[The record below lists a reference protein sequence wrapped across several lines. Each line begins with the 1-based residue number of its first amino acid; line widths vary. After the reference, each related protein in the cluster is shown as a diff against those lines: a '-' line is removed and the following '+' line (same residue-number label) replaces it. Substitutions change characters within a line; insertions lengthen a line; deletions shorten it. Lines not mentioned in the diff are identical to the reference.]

1 MNEDLQSKS
10 AETSQ
15 VEAQLNQRKF
25 KFMTNIL
32 VRAQDKETYVKMLKK
47 ITKDALVPTNRII
60 YAGVIVLVAT
70 IFSLWL
76 ILSDADRIKYIIIPS
91 LMLLGASVWIAF
103 YVTISSRKKSMFA
116 SVVSLMLMQISEKLR
131 LSSSK
136 YGELQTLG
144 IKSFKRGFVLFDN
157 GDYGACFAF
166 MGQLGKST
174 LPEVANQVHQIRYD
188 YLVARSD
195 TSHEMTITSIK
206 KLNVDKQVDYYK
218 RVHADSQDKTLTDA
232 WRRHMARMMK
242 NEVEEKIAKSEVS
255 IYQYLI
261 ISEPNQ
267 KDLMKS
273 IKILDLATADGMYS
287 SIRQVTDAQELI
299 DSIGAVSLL
308 SVKGADKYVQEEEQ
322 SREKE
327 KFERQ

>member
-1 MNEDLQSKS
+1 MNEDLQSRQPEVSK
-10 AETSQ
+10 
-15 VEAQLNQRKF
+15 VESQLNQRRF

-60 YAGVIVLVAT
+60 YAGVIILIAT
-70 IFSLWL
+70 ALTLWL
-76 ILSDADRIKYIIIPS
+76 LLSDTDRISYVVFPS
-91 LMLLGASVWIAF
+91 LMLFASSIAIAF

-144 IKSFKRGFVLFDN
+144 IRSFKRGFILFEN

-188 YLVARSD
+188 YLVSRSD

-206 KLNVDKQVDYYK
+206 KLNVDKQTDYYR
-218 RVHADSQDKTLTDA
+218 RVHANSQGNTLTDA
-232 WRRHMARMMK
+232 WRRYMSKVMK
-242 NEVEEKIAKSEVS
+242 DEVEDKIAKSEVS

-261 ISEPNQ
+261 ISEPTQ

-287 SIRQVTDAQELI
+287 SIRQITSANELI
-299 DSIGAVSLL
+299 ESIGAVSLVSL
-308 SVKGADKYVQEEEQ
+308 KGAEKYVQEEEQ
-322 SREKE
+322 SRERE

>member
-1 MNEDLQSKS
+1 MNEDLQSRHQEISK
-10 AETSQ
+10 
-15 VEAQLNQRKF
+15 VESQLNQRKF

-60 YAGVIVLVAT
+60 YAGVIVLIAT
-70 IFSLWL
+70 AVSLWL
-76 ILSDADRIKYIIIPS
+76 LLSDTDRIGYIIIPS
-91 LMLLGASVWIAF
+91 LMFFFASVWIAF

-116 SVVSLMLMQISEKLR
+116 SVVSLLLMQISEKLR
-131 LSSSK
+131 LSSTK

-144 IKSFKRGFVLFDN
+144 IKSFKKGFILFEN
-157 GDYGACFAF
+157 GDFGACFAC

-195 TSHEMTITSIK
+195 TSHEITMTSIK

-218 RVHADSQDKTLTDA
+218 RVHANSQGNTLTDA
-232 WRRHMARMMK
+232 WRRYMSRVMK
-242 NEVEEKIAKSEVS
+242 DEVEDKIAKSEVS

-261 ISEPNQ
+261 IAEPTQ
-267 KDLMKS
+267 KDLIKS
-273 IKILDLATADGMYS
+273 MKILDLATADGMYS
-287 SIRQVTDAQELI
+287 SIRQITSAEELI
-299 DSIGAVSLL
+299 ESIGALSLVSL
-308 SVKGADKYVQEEEQ
+308 KGAEKYVQEEQ
-322 SREKE
+322 ARELE

>member
-1 MNEDLQSKS
+1 MNEELQVKS
-10 AETSQ
+10 AETSK
-15 VEAQLNQRKF
+15 VESQLNQRKF
-25 KFMTNIL
+25 KFMTSIL

-70 IFSLWL
+70 ALMLWL
-76 ILSDADRIKYIIIPS
+76 ILSDTDRIGYVIIPS
-91 LMLLGASVWIAF
+91 LMLFGSSIWIAF

-116 SVVSLMLMQISEKLR
+116 SVVSLLIMQISEKLR
-131 LSSSK
+131 LSSTK

-144 IKSFKRGFVLFDN
+144 IKSFKKGFILFEN

-188 YLVARSD
+188 YLVARSE

-218 RVHADSQDKTLTDA
+218 RIHQNSQDKTLTDA
-232 WRRHMARMMK
+232 WRRFMAKMMK
-242 NEVEEKIAKSEVS
+242 DEVEEKIAKSEVS

-261 ISEPNQ
+261 IAEPTA

-273 IKILDLATADGMYS
+273 IRILDLASADGMYS
-287 SIRQVTDAQELI
+287 SIRQITTAEELI
-299 DSIGAVSLL
+299 ESIGAVSLL
-308 SVKGADKYVQEEEQ
+308 SLKGEERYVQEEEQ
-322 SREKE
+322 SKERER
-327 KFERQ
+327 FERQ